1 MTYTADLI
9 RPATAGTDSL
19 DALISAARRAE
30 QDGDLAQ
37 AEREYGRAI
46 ERIQNGEQP
55 ERGPQVLRWLGRIY
69 YERGDYDQAS
79 TAFEASL
86 VAAQKLDLRKD
97 IAASLNSMAVVAQF
111 RGRLDVAETLYERA
125 ASMAAELDYPQ
136 LSALVDQNL
145 GIIANIRGD
154 LSTALMRY
162 QSALERF
169 RIVKDDRSSA
179 WVLNNMGMLHVDVG
193 EWASAELCFN
203 AAFQYAEKT
212 GDLPAQGRIENNR
225 ADLHL
230 KRQQYEVA
238 RAACE
243 RSFRIFSRLESDSG
257 LSSVHRFYG
266 MLYRETGKSQM
277 AHMHF
282 ALALQLAKTCT
293 TPLLEAEIESE
304 RARLF
309 VSERNYRQALR
320 SLNHAHKIFSE
331 LNARSEILDMQRR
344 LDRMQDVYVEALRM
358 WSEEEPGEAQGAGRR
373 GSKVA
378 EYAVRLGEELG
389 VSDAH
394 WLRVGAYLHDIGNS
408 GLPKAVLG
416 KAGPLDQQE
425 WDMVREH
432 PVVGAKIIA
441 ELEFPAEVTPMVRN
455 HHEHW
460 DGTGY
465 PDGLRAEQ
473 IPEAARIMT
482 IADMFDALTSVR
494 SFRAAYTVSE
504 ALDIMQQE
512 AGRTIDP
519 DMFEKFRALI
529 ERGENSRS
537 FV

>member
-1 MTYTADLI
+1 MSYTADLI
-9 RPATAGTDSL
+9 RPASAGTDSL
-19 DALISAARRAE
+19 DALINAARRAE
-30 QDGDLAQ
+30 QDGDLAE
-37 AEREYGRAI
+37 AERVYGRAI
-46 ERIQNGEQP
+46 ERIQAGEQP
-55 ERGPQVLRWLGRIY
+55 ERGPQVLRWLGRIF

-79 TAFEASL
+79 GAFETSL
-86 VAAQKLDLRKD
+86 VMAQKLDLRKD

-111 RGRLDVAETLYERA
+111 RGRLDVAEVLYERA
-125 ASMAAELDYPQ
+125 ATMAAELEYPQ

-203 AAFQYAEKT
+203 SAFQYAEKT

-266 MLYRETGKSQM
+266 ILYRETGKSQM

-282 ALALQLAKTCT
+282 ALALQLARTCT
-293 TPLLEAEIESE
+293 NPLLEAEIESE
-304 RARLF
+304 RARLL

-320 SLNHAHKIFSE
+320 SLNHAHKIFTE
-331 LNARSEILDMQRR
+331 LDARREILDMQRR

-358 WSEEEPGEAQGAGRR
+358 WSEEEPGEYQAATRR

-378 EYAVRLGEELG
+378 EYAVRLGKELG
-389 VSDAH
+389 MDPH

-408 GLPKAVLG
+408 GLPGTVLG
-416 KAGPLDQQE
+416 KAGPLDEQE

-432 PVVGAKIIA
+432 PVVGDKIIA
-441 ELEFPAEVTPMVRN
+441 DLDFPAEVSPMVRN

-465 PDGLRAEQ
+465 PDGLREEE
-473 IPEAARIMT
+473 IPAAARLMS
-482 IADMFDALTSVR
+482 IADIFDALTSNR

-512 AGRTIDP
+512 AGRIIDP
-519 DMFEKFRALI
+519 DMFTKFRALI
-529 ERGENSRS
+529 ERGDDPRS
-537 FV
+537 F